1 MKKKGILAALLAT
14 TMISPSF
21 SVFAEE
27 MIEEASIN
35 FMDENSEVSNLD
47 TTLGVNVYISAPQT
61 DKQDGAVNIIFKNSE
76 ELGLTTSQNNSIS
89 VVNNTLKKQFPKSGL
104 KINTPITAA
113 DFELMTW
120 PDGSK
125 TYSVRIKASEGT
137 APNYANASLPTETV
151 DSQGRAVMVLK
162 SEDYEVDAT
171 DPTSVYKDVFETL
184 YTGNKINKTNLEN
197 YLNNLENYITIPY
210 RSVNYR
216 YSIKEETSTVEV
228 DNTKGEA
235 TFHLDMVVT
244 WTRQTP
250 LYLSKATTSKSLENA
265 PMDIAD
271 EDIVLEAARGSTPL
285 VIGDILDDNDQF
297 DEKKLK
303 SAVKGAG
310 TTYLQFFEKNYGSLN
325 DTDFSL
331 VTDLSNNIVFDSSN
345 PKNDPY
351 SVRKNWPYFPILNVF
366 DVFIA
371 ATPKKENSNDNS
383 SNNSSAS
390 NSSSTSS
397 SSSSSNSS
405 SDSSSNGNGGSSTV
419 TTSKP
424 KLSVTAGSIIEKTE
438 GSLNNKELKALEN
451 YVEAHNNPYGYEFTI
466 SNASVSTKD
475 GQSTFT
481 MSVTAKLDDESR
493 VDLTIR
499 NLKKRNRSEDAMV
512 EEDEFVELSDLEEM
526 EAASLDYDYVYDK
539 DGDGKK
545 VVIKGIAAKD
555 AFRINDN
562 LNGTS
567 VRTILNNAGYKVSNL
582 NFNSSAKKNHTFSVK
597 DLNDPISIEVTTS
610 TQSSTVSKPSTPV
623 GGDGIIQL
631 PSAPSQP
638 TAPAPTVVAQK
649 SVYRFFNTLTGE
661 HFYTSSEAERN
672 ELLKDNRWNYE
683 GQAWTA
689 PESSEYIIY
698 RVCNPNTGEHH
709 FTMDKNEYDTL
720 QTKGWRGEGT
730 GFYSANPSDEN
741 IVHLYRLYNPK
752 ANNAGSH
759 HYTASEI
766 ERDNL
771 VKDGWNYEGVAWYG
785 LK

>member
-1 MKKKGILAALLAT
+1 IKDLPRDIYFYPY
-14 TMISPSF
+14 IDHSF
-21 SVFAEE
+21 SVR
-27 MIEEASIN
+27 
-35 FMDENSEVSNLD
+35 VS
-47 TTLGVNVYISAPQT
+47 
-61 DKQDGAVNIIFKNSE
+61 
-76 ELGLTTSQNNSIS
+76 
-89 VVNNTLKKQFPKSGL
+89 FP
-104 KINTPITAA
+104 
-113 DFELMTW
+113 
-120 PDGSK
+120 
-125 TYSVRIKASEGT
+125 Y
-137 APNYANASLPTETV
+137 SLPTDPKAFNVVDPIGGSVAVSSVTWFQIDGSNEV
-151 DSQGRAVMVLK
+151 ELKNNKIDSQPTGSESYPYPFITYKALLK
-162 SEDYEVDAT
+162 
-171 DPTSVYKDVFETL
+171 
-184 YTGNKINKTNLEN
+184 
-197 YLNNLENYITIPY
+197 
-210 RSVNYR
+210 
-216 YSIKEETSTVEV
+216 
-228 DNTKGEA
+228 
-235 TFHLDMVVT
+235 
-244 WTRQTP
+244 
-250 LYLSKATTSKSLENA
+250 
-265 PMDIAD
+265 
-271 EDIVLEAARGSTPL
+271 
-285 VIGDILDDNDQF
+285 
-297 DEKKLK
+297 
-303 SAVKGAG
+303 
-310 TTYLQFFEKNYGSLN
+310 
-325 DTDFSL
+325 
-331 VTDLSNNIVFDSSN
+331 
-345 PKNDPY
+345 
-351 SVRKNWPYFPILNVF
+351 
-366 DVFIA
+366 
-371 ATPKKENSNDNS
+371 NSNGDVVDDIYLAVGDKKGDP
-383 SNNSSAS
+383 NNSS
-390 NSSSTSS
+390 SSTNNSS

-405 SDSSSNGNGGSSTV
+405 SSNSSSTSSSTNTSSSSSSSSSSSNNSSNGSSV
-419 TTSKP
+419 TSSKP
-424 KLSVTAGSIIEKTE
+424 KLSVTAGSIIEKTV

-451 YVEAHNNPYGYEFTI
+451 YIEAHNNPYGYEFTI

-481 MSVTAKLDDESR
+481 MSVTAKLDNESR

-512 EEDEFVELSDLEEM
+512 EEDEFVEFSDLEEM

-567 VRTILNNAGYKVSNL
+567 VRTILNDAGYKVSNL

-631 PSAPSQP
+631 PSTPSQP
-638 TAPAPTVVAQK
+638 TTPAPTVVAQK
-649 SVYRFFNTLTGE
+649 PVYRFFNTLTGE

-672 ELLKDNRWNYE
+672 ELLKDTRWSNE

-709 FTMDKNEYDTL
+709 FTMDKNEYETL
-720 QTKGWRGEGT
+720 QSKGWSGEGI

-741 IVHLYRLYNPK
+741 IVQLYRLYNPK